1 MKKVIRNILIS
12 LFAGCLVGGIL
23 IFAVTVNADK
33 PVQKNESDKGNA
45 EDIYIENTEY
55 KGKDENSTIAGNVLP
70 AIVAINCYATEVQY
84 DIFGRTYEYD
94 TSGSGSGIIISQ
106 NKDDIYIVTNDH
118 VVNGAHAIEV
128 VFCDGMA
135 VKAEIKGEAPDC
147 DIAVIEVA
155 KKDLLNETFSEIR
168 IAVAGDSEAVDLGE
182 KVIAIGNALG
192 YGHSTTA
199 GYVSA
204 LDREVVT
211 EMYTMDLI
219 QTDAAINP
227 GNSGGALLNVRGELI
242 GINSVKYSAES
253 VEGIGYAIPINDA
266 IPIIE
271 DIINRRELSEK
282 EKAYLG
288 IEGTTVSENY
298 AEYYNMPLGVYVN
311 SVVEGSAADLAG
323 IMAGD
328 IITGI
333 NSRNIT
339 SNETLKDV
347 LDHIAAG
354 TDGIITVKRIERT
367 KYVEVKLDITFDGR

>member
-1 MKKVIRNILIS
+1 MKKVIRNIFIS
-12 LFAGCLVGGIL
+12 LFAGCLVGGLLIL
-23 IFAVTVNADK
+23 AAFINADK
-33 PVQKNESDKGNA
+33 TISKDETNINQT
-45 EDIYIENTEY
+45 EDYYVENIEY
-55 KGKDENSTIAGNVLP
+55 KGKDENSTIAGNALP
-70 AIVAINCYATEVQY
+70 SIVAINSYATEVQY
-84 DIFGRTYEYD
+84 DIFGRTYEYE
-94 TSGSGSGIIISQ
+94 TSGSGSGIIVSQ
-106 NKDDIYIVTNDH
+106 NKDEIYIVTNDH

-128 VFCDGMA
+128 IFCDGMA
-135 VKAEIKGEAPDC
+135 VQAEIKGEAPDC
-147 DIAVIEVA
+147 DIAVIEVN
-155 KKDLLNETFSEIR
+155 KKDLLKETFSEIR
-168 IAVAGDSEAVDLGE
+168 IAVAGDSEAVELGE

-227 GNSGGALLNVRGELI
+227 GNSGGALLNVKGELI

-282 EKAYLG
+282 ERAYMG
-288 IEGTTVSENY
+288 IEGTTVSETY

-311 SVVEGSAADLAG
+311 KVVEGSAADLAG
-323 IMAGD
+323 IKAGD

-339 SNETLKDV
+339 SNEILKDV

-354 TDGIITVKRIERT
+354 TDGIITIKRVERT
-367 KYVEVKLDITFDGR
+367 KYVEIKLDITFDGR